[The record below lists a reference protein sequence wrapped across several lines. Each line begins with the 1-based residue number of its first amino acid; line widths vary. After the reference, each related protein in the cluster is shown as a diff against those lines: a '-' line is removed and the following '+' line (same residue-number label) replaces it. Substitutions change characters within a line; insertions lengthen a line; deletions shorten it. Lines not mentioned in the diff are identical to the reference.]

1 MHILHRSENDMRNI
15 VRPLAAFVVIAA
27 CSSAPTQTPAVGPS
41 PAVTP
46 PVTRPAPAPA
56 PTRSSASF
64 RTATAMIRDVAGAR
78 VGEATFTDSYAG
90 LIIAGFVEGL
100 GIGAHGIHIHEAGKC
115 DPPFTTAGGHF
126 NPEKHK
132 HGFRNPDGHHLGDLP
147 NIDVPPSGRL
157 RFEFLLTD
165 VTLRGPHGLLD
176 GNGASIV
183 IHSTRDDF
191 ATDPAG
197 NSGSRLACG
206 VIVQS

>member
-1 MHILHRSENDMRNI
+1 MYTLQSENDMRHPL
-15 VRPLAAFVVIAA
+15 RLLAALVVIAA
-27 CSSAPTQTPAVGPS
+27 CSSAPVQ
-41 PAVTP
+41 TP
-46 PVTRPAPAPA
+46 PVATSPPVSPPVARPAPP
-56 PTRSSASF
+56 PVRTSASF
-64 RTATAMIRDVAGAR
+64 RTATATIRDAAGAR
-78 VGEATFTDSYAG
+78 IGEATFTDSYAG
-90 LIIAGFVEGL
+90 LIIAGNVEGL
-100 GIGAHGIHIHEAGKC
+100 GIGAHGIHVHEAGKC
-115 DPPFTTAGGHF
+115 DPPFTTAGGHY

-132 HGFRNPDGHHLGDLP
+132 HGFRSPEGHHLGDLP

-183 IHSTRDDF
+183 IHATRDDL

-197 NSGSRLACG
+197 NSGARLACG

>member
-1 MHILHRSENDMRNI
+1 MRHL
-15 VRPLAAFVVIAA
+15 VRPAVALGLIAA
-27 CSSAPTQTPAVGPS
+27 CSSPPAQTVPVATSPTPS
-41 PAVTP
+41 P
-46 PVTRPAPAPA
+46 PVARPAPAP
-56 PTRSSASF
+56 RSAASF
-64 RTATAMIRDVAGAR
+64 RTATATIRDGAGAR
-78 VGEATFTDSYAG
+78 IGEATFTDSYAG
-90 LIIAGFVEGL
+90 LIIAGSVEGL

-115 DPPFTTAGGHF
+115 EPPFATAGGHY

-132 HGFRNPDGHHLGDLP
+132 HGFRSAEGHHLGDLP

-183 IHSTRDDF
+183 IHTTRDDF

-197 NSGSRLACG
+197 NSGARLACG
-206 VIVQS
+206 VIVQG